1 MNFNDPN
8 ELAERYTAVWME
20 PDGDR
25 RRKAIADLWSEDA
38 IHILQAHAGGLR
50 GRRSAGRQPDLAGAR
65 PRRTRSE
72 GDLSLRGFR
81 GDRPDVFSVA
91 GRRETPW
98 GCGHLA
104 LGRSLTGMARCSAPA
119 SSSRSS
125 PLTAG

>member
-20 PDGDR
+20 SDGDR

-38 IHILQAHAGGLR
+38 IHILQPTQEVYEAAHERAVNPT
-50 GRRSAGRQPDLAGAR
+50 SAGAR

-91 GRRETPW
+91 GRR
-98 GCGHLA
+98 
-104 LGRSLTGMARCSAPA
+104 
-119 SSSRSS
+119 
-125 PLTAG
+125 